1 MLLAIWYVFFKKS
14 TYNGLYGII
23 LNLGLN
29 SKDKMG
35 HGNGV
40 CQQKSKQNCSYNI
53 HIMKALL
60 MLGIMSKMK
69 SRYQLD
75 NELPKETIM
84 AGYIILSK

>member
-1 MLLAIWYVFFKKS
+1 
-14 TYNGLYGII
+14 
-23 LNLGLN
+23 
-29 SKDKMG
+29 MG

-84 AGYIILSK
+84 AGYIILSKWLFTKTTLSWAFQNFTLFINVLT